1 MPNWCSNTA
10 EIRND
15 DVSKIDAIETF
26 LKEFDANEDQD
37 KTGLLQFLIPNP
49 TGEWEYNWSVAN
61 WGTKWDIQLYEWNR
75 LDENTISLNFDT
87 AWGPPTAAYDTLTEE
102 GYNIDAHY
110 LEEAMG
116 FVGRH
121 SDGFDESYEF
131 DYENVDLLDDI
142 PEDIL
147 DYWNLR
153 ERIEEEI
160 EMQKEIDEPTDDE
173 IEANDD
179 EQEDLTK

>member
-10 EIRND
+10 KIRND
-15 DVSKIDAIETF
+15 DVSKIDAIEAF
-26 LKEFDANEDQD
+26 LKEWDVNEDQN
-37 KTGLLQFLIPNP
+37 KTGLLEFLIPNP
-49 TGEWEYNWSVAN
+49 TGEWEYNWAVAN
-61 WGTKWDIQLYEWNR
+61 WGTKWDIQLYEWSR

-87 AWGPPTAAYDTLTEE
+87 AWAPPTAAYDTLTEE
-102 GYNIDAHY
+102 GYNIEANY
-110 LEEAMG
+110 LEEGMG

-131 DYENVDLLDDI
+131 DYKNVDLLDDI

-160 EMQKEIDEPTDDE
+160 EMQKEIDEGE
-173 IEANDD
+173 EN
-179 EQEDLTK
+179 E

>member
-10 EIRND
+10 KIQND

-26 LKEFDANEDQD
+26 LKEFDANEDQN
-37 KTGLLQFLIPNP
+37 KTGLLEFLIPNP

-61 WGTKWDIQLYEWNR
+61 WGTKWDIQLYEWSR
-75 LDENTISLNFDT
+75 LDENTISLDFDT
-87 AWGPPTAAYDTLTEE
+87 AWGPPTNAYDTLTEQ
-102 GYNIDAHY
+102 GYNIEANY
-110 LEEAMG
+110 LEEGMG

-121 SDGFDESYEF
+121 SEGFDESFEY
-131 DYENVDLLDDI
+131 DYDNPSSLDDI
-142 PEDIL
+142 PEDVL
-147 DYWNLR
+147 DPWNLR
-153 ERIEEEI
+153 ERFEEEL
-160 EMQKEIDEPTDDE
+160 EFRKEIEEPTDDE